1 MEQNWDVGSVNKY
14 HLSTEIIT
22 LWLFPIME
30 LVLCVMLQERIC
42 INDQGG
48 GF

>member
-14 HLSTEIIT
+14 RLSTEIIT
-22 LWLFPIME
+22 WLFPIME

-42 INDQGG
+42 FNDQGG